1 MPLLSLETMPEHLA
15 EKIFDAHG
23 ITGNERALFDRYYR
37 ERRATFLSSL
47 REVNVTEIYPR
58 FPEDEAAA
66 GKITMRRPWL
76 SEGEHS
82 LYSPAEYR
90 EHMEAMAALERE
102 HANYRRVFLRDFPFK
117 NMDIISKQGQ
127 AVYVI
132 KNGAPMTAFS
142 FLHSHMNYVLERYI
156 ERFTR

>member
-1 MPLLSLETMPEHLA
+1 
-15 EKIFDAHG
+15 
-23 ITGNERALFDRYYR
+23 
-37 ERRATFLSSL
+37 
-47 REVNVTEIYPR
+47 
-58 FPEDEAAA
+58 
-66 GKITMRRPWL
+66 MRRPWL